1 MRRALSLLPGLL
13 LLATTAVAKSL
24 VSPAHHHLQ
33 RRAELETCSDLTVNS
48 NNGDRK
54 VVIVIDR
61 SGSMSSADP
70 DDLRLA
76 AGQAL
81 NDFLISNKEAT
92 GGKKADQVAV
102 VAFDSEAETV
112 FGPGDPGDP
121 AANAA
126 IADIKIRGGT
136 YIADGVYKAMDHIAA
151 MSGQTKDR
159 SAIVVFTDGS
169 DSDTAELVSAINN
182 ATSQGIRVSF
192 GYLDYTASAQPTSV
206 LRALRDS
213 KGVYATITVAAGSQN
228 FINYVLLNG
237 LTAQDNA
244 QGAGDRLLAGLATTQ
259 FISGSNA
266 VTLKY
271 SAEKGENANFTAVSF
286 TGDKLVLEAKM
297 GGKTF
302 QSTTQYATTRQF
314 VNLTVPSNGMV
325 EVVVTA
331 SNSPKDGLFSI
342 LTNSNQPIK
351 NCTVGVGGKEG
362 LSAGA
367 KAGVGIGVTA
377 AIAALAGAA
386 FYAYKHFLGPG
397 SSASPPPMVDTAAPS
412 VPPGM
417 EGSHAG
423 YNAAE
428 KLQSMSNISPMAPQ
442 GGIPP
447 PPPIQS
453 MPPGASGFEGQGIPP
468 NGFEGNSTAF
478 GGPESAP
485 LSNIPPNGFS
495 PSPAPMMM
503 DMASSGLPGSGGASG
518 FIPPMVPPPLFKNSQ
533 QPSSSRPGSQH
544 NTSTHPAPPSHW
556 SGDDYPN
563 PNQYYMPDQKPSS
576 PYSYDTN
583 TTGTGAPYSSPPPQD
598 VNNNLNTS
606 FLPPDFSS
614 SFSPPNFSSP
624 LPNPGGGGGA
634 IASAGA
640 PFPVPGP
647 PSLQQT
653 QRKKHHHHPWLAPDA
668 ACEHP
673 ECPLNMEGHEC
684 TPDKEKCL
692 CTCRDRACLVGS
704 RWL

>member
-1 MRRALSLLPGLL
+1 MRALSFLPGLL
-13 LLATTAVAKSL
+13 LLVTTSVAKPA
-24 VSPAHHHLQ
+24 VSPAHQLLK
-33 RRAELETCSDLTVNS
+33 RAEVQTCSDLTVNS
-48 NNGDRK
+48 NNGNRK

-81 NDFLISNKEAT
+81 NNFLISNKEAG

-102 VAFDSEAETV
+102 VAFDTEADTV

-121 AANAA
+121 AADAA
-126 IADIKIRGGT
+126 ISGIKIRGGT
-136 YIADGVYKAMDHIAA
+136 YIAGGVYMAMNHIAA
-151 MSGQTKDR
+151 MSGETKDR

-169 DSDTAELVSAINN
+169 DYDTAELVNAINN

-237 LTAQDNA
+237 LTAKDNP

-302 QSTTQYATTRQF
+302 QSITQYATTRQF
-314 VNLTVPSNGMV
+314 VNLTAPNSGTL

-331 SNSPKDGLFSI
+331 SNSPRDGLFSI

-351 NCTVGVGGKEG
+351 NCTVGVGSKEG
-362 LSAGA
+362 LTAGA
-367 KAGVGIGVTA
+367 KAGVGIGVVA
-377 AIAALAGAA
+377 AVAALVGGA
-386 FYAYKHFLGPG
+386 FYAYKHFLAPGTSTSAPTAMINSTGP
-397 SSASPPPMVDTAAPS
+397 SMP
-412 VPPGM
+412 PPGM
-417 EGSHAG
+417 EGTHTGFDPSG
-423 YNAAE
+423 PE
-428 KLQSMSNISPMAPQ
+428 KLQPYSSVSPIAPEA
-442 GGIPP
+442 G
-447 PPPIQS
+447 PPPIGS
-453 MPPGASGFEGQGIPP
+453 MPPGSGFEGNMTGQGIPP
-468 NGFEGNSTAF
+468 ANF
-478 GGPESAP
+478 GPSGPESAP
-485 LSNIPPNGFS
+485 LSNIPPDGIS
-495 PSPAPMMM
+495 PSSLPPM
-503 DMASSGLPGSGGASG
+503 DMPPTGPPASGGGSSAQAV
-518 FIPPMVPPPLFKNSQ
+518 FLPPMVPPPVFKKPKN
-533 QPSSSRPGSQH
+533 PASSPRESSPGSQPTANDGSPWPQGNNYH
-544 NTSTHPAPPSHW
+544 DQHH
-556 SGDDYPN
+556 
-563 PNQYYMPDQKPSS
+563 QYHLSDQKPM
-576 PYSYDTN
+576 SYGPHGYADM
-583 TTGTGAPYSSPPPQD
+583 TGTPFSGGDSSAYSPPPQD
-598 VNNNLNTS
+598 LDH
-606 FLPPDFSS
+606 PGG
-614 SFSPPNFSSP
+614 
-624 LPNPGGGGGA
+624 NPGGSGA
-634 IASAGA
+634 ASAGA
-640 PFPVPGP
+640 GFPVPGP

-653 QRKKHHHHPWLAPDA
+653 QKRKHHHHPWLAPDM

-673 ECPLNMEGHEC
+673 DCPLNLSNHEC
-684 TPDKEKCL
+684 IPDKKTCE
-692 CTCRDRACLVGS
+692 CTCRDRGCNVGS